1 MDTVDITVHPTIIDS
16 ISTTGS
22 LSFCEGDSVILSGIT
37 NQQYFWNTGDTSR
50 TIVATQ
56 AGDYSAQIINIYGC
70 ATFSDT
76 ISIGILPLPD
86 TTIISY
92 GSPNFCNGGSF
103 AIQGVFGQSYVW
115 NNGATSPAL
124 TITDAGNYFAIITTV
139 DGCSDTTATYTTTL
153 FADPDTTVTTS
164 SSLSF
169 CSGSSVSL
177 TAASGQSYLWNTGD
191 TTQSITSNQSGT
203 YFAVVTTANGC
214 SDTTAT
220 YTTTLFADPDT
231 SVTASALI
239 FCASDSSVITAAGGQ
254 SYLWNTGYTTQ
265 SITVN
270 QTGSYSVTVTTV
282 DGCVGV
288 SDTVSATMVPDVVLP
303 QILGDLYG
311 WFASGDTVSFSVV
324 NTGGYQLTWGISGG
338 QITAGQGSDTVGVIW
353 GAADST
359 ASIWVVVSNGVCQD
373 SAYLNLVISG
383 MGSGEKSSA
392 RAMAYP
398 NPNAGVF
405 TLEWSNM
412 EAQQVVI
419 YNGVGQVVASQAV
432 EQSSSTAQVDLSTKA
447 AGIYRAVIYGKD
459 GQVTLP
465 VQVRH

>member
-1 MDTVDITVHPTIIDS
+1 
-16 ISTTGS
+16 
-22 LSFCEGDSVILSGIT
+22 
-37 NQQYFWNTGDTSR
+37 
-50 TIVATQ
+50 
-56 AGDYSAQIINIYGC
+56 
-70 ATFSDT
+70 
-76 ISIGILPLPD
+76 
-86 TTIISY
+86 
-92 GSPNFCNGGSF
+92 
-103 AIQGVFGQSYVW
+103 
-115 NNGATSPAL
+115 
-124 TITDAGNYFAIITTV
+124 
-139 DGCSDTTATYTTTL
+139 
-153 FADPDTTVTTS
+153 
-164 SSLSF
+164 
-169 CSGSSVSL
+169 
-177 TAASGQSYLWNTGD
+177 
-191 TTQSITSNQSGT
+191 
-203 YFAVVTTANGC
+203 
-214 SDTTAT
+214 
-220 YTTTLFADPDT
+220 
-231 SVTASALI
+231 LI

-254 SYLWNTGYTTQ
+254 SYLWNTGDTTQ

-282 DGCVGV
+282 DGCMGV
-288 SDTVSATMVPDVVLP
+288 SDTVSTTMVPDVVLP

-324 NTGGYQLTWGISGG
+324 NTGGYQLTWGVSGG

-383 MGSGEKSSA
+383 MGSGEEMHA

-419 YNGVGQVVASQAV
+419 YNGFGQVVASQAV
-432 EQSSSTAQVDLSTKA
+432 DTSSSTVQVDLSTKA

>member
-1 MDTVDITVHPTIIDS
+1 MSPFDTVVVTVNALPTVGAGADV
-16 ISTTGS
+16 TVCAGTA
-22 LSFCEGDSVILSGIT
+22 VTLSGVGAST
-37 NQQYFWNTGDTSR
+37 YTWH
-50 TIVATQ
+50 
-56 AGDYSAQIINIYGC
+56 
-70 ATFSDT
+70 
-76 ISIGILPLPD
+76 
-86 TTIISY
+86 
-92 GSPNFCNGGSF
+92 
-103 AIQGVFGQSYVW
+103 
-115 NNGATSPAL
+115 NN
-124 TITDAGNYFAIITTV
+124 ITDATAFTPTA
-139 DGCSDTTATYTTTL
+139 SATYTVTGTD
-153 FADPDTTVTTS
+153 ANGCVNVDSVVVTVNAMPDTTVTVTG
-164 SSLSF
+164 SLAF
-169 CSGSSVSL
+169 CPGGSVSL
-177 TAASGQSYLWNTGD
+177 SAASGLGYLWNTGD
-191 TTQSITSNQSGT
+191 TTQSVVLSQSGT
-203 YFAVVTTANGC
+203 TYAVVTTVNGC
-214 SDTTAT
+214 VDTTASL
-220 YTTTLFADPDT
+220 TTLLYPGADTTVT
-231 SVTASALI
+231 SSNLI

-254 SYLWNTGYTTQ
+254 SYLWNTGDTTQ

-288 SDTVSATMVPDVVLP
+288 SDTVSTTMVPDVVLP

-324 NTGGYQLTWGISGG
+324 NTGGYQLTWGVSGG

-383 MGSGEKSSA
+383 MGSGEELQA

-412 EAQQVVI
+412 EAQRVVI

-432 EQSSSTAQVDLSTKA
+432 DRSSSTAQVDLGTKA